1 MDSLAINNCL
11 SNDTQSDVATAT
23 NTNIVNIVLHTI
35 HIRTHASA
43 QTIAPPPHI
52 IYIQNIQLAA
62 VLISNLVIL
71 ISNFVFT
78 YISYYLELACLENG
92 IPSAETSTRS

>member
-11 SNDTQSDVATAT
+11 SNDTQSDVATAM
-23 NTNIVNIVLHTI
+23 NTNIVIVLHKI

-52 IYIQNIQLAA
+52 IYIKSFHLAA
-62 VLISNLVIL
+62 DLISNLVIL
-71 ISNFVFT
+71 ISNLVFT
-78 YISYYLELACLENG
+78 YISYYLELACLKNG